1 VLEQQLAE
9 RRAYRRRNVNGID
22 AWQDRAKIT
31 VEVKMSS
38 TDWMDRESARIAN
51 AKRLAEDLGRRQ
63 LEESMAA
70 QQGAPEYW
78 NEFVGEVKMQTEDLE
93 KKFTKPGFI
102 DEKIVGYSAV
112 EEPSAILRDHSCTI
126 IVNRYSVRSGPE
138 SCELYFY
145 YQPGA
150 TQIKRSARDQRDV
163 FIDLQVGPQGVM
175 ANVDG
180 SSMTAKQL
188 AAYIVREMYERV
200 RFPE

>member
-1 VLEQQLAE
+1 M
-9 RRAYRRRNVNGID
+9 NN
-22 AWQDRAKIT
+22 
-31 VEVKMSS
+31 
-38 TDWMDRESARIAN
+38 TDWMDRENSRIAN
-51 AKRLAEDLGRRQ
+51 AERLAADLEQRQ

-78 NEFVGEVKMQTEDLE
+78 KQFVDEVKMQTENLE

-112 EEPSAILRDHSCTI
+112 EEPSAMLRDHSCTI
-126 IVNRYSVRSGPE
+126 IVNRHSVRFGPE

-150 TQIKRSARDQRDV
+150 AQIKRSARDQKDV

-175 ANVDG
+175 ADVNG
-180 SSMTAKQL
+180 SSMTAKEL
-188 AAYIVREMYERV
+188 AAYIVKGMYERV